1 MPAYWR
7 PGPYYLLP
15 GRRAVD
21 SHPAPFRSAIQL
33 PGVPP
38 GYHWVTPPVES
49 TTAHAARPL
58 PITTLQ
64 HPYRPGQ
71 LPRTKNQ
78 ITPTGPLTSPHAPIP
93 SPNKL
98 AAPDAG
104 LLAAGPLLTYS
115 IRIGQDSSRP
125 RKIK

>member
-1 MPAYWR
+1 MPAYWP

-15 GRRAVD
+15 GRRAAD

-33 PGVPP
+33 PGLPP
-38 GYHWVTPPVES
+38 GCHWVTSPVES

-78 ITPTGPLTSPHAPIP
+78 ITSTGPLASFHAPTLSP
-93 SPNKL
+93 SKL
-98 AAPDAG
+98 TAPDAG
-104 LLAAGPLLTYS
+104 LLAARPLLPYS
-115 IRIGQDSSRP
+115 IRIAQDSSRTG
-125 RKIK
+125 KIK